1 MKLLIKY
8 HSYALFFILIGC
20 MTSPAKADQW
30 TRFRGSQGQGIHENG
45 SAPVKWDSSD
55 YKWNITLPG
64 KGNASPVV
72 WENKIFVTSADDSTD
87 TGYLMAIDEGDG
99 TILWQKEF
107 QVTDLNMNKDNSLAM
122 PTPAV
127 DESQIYIIWYSNEKT
142 ILYALAHDGTPR
154 WQTEFGGIEARHGG
168 GSSLMLTDNNVV
180 FTREQEEDSSVAS
193 SWVAVNKQTG
203 ESAWV
208 LERETCARNSFSTP
222 ILVENDQQEEQLIF
236 TSMAHGFTGV
246 DAKTGK
252 VLWERK
258 EILTHRVVA
267 SPIYADGMIF
277 GTRKGEGLAL
287 KVDLNTGQIADT
299 AHYSLSPS
307 LSPYVP
313 TPIIVGELLFLFVD
327 NGAVACVRLE
337 TGELM
342 WKERPAGAIY
352 GSPICV
358 DGNLY
363 CITKAGD
370 VMVIRADSE
379 YQLHGVH
386 SLGEGSFSTPVMC
399 RSGMVF
405 RTFSRLM
412 VLGN

>member
-8 HSYALFFILIGC
+8 HSYALFFLLISC
-20 MTSPAKADQW
+20 MVSPAKADQW

-45 SAPVKWDSSD
+45 SAPVTWDSSD

-154 WQTEFGGIEARHGG
+154 WQAEFGGIEARHGG

-203 ESAWV
+203 ETSWV